1 MRLSREATLTMESIA
16 NTSIARGWSRSDSR
30 RRARRAALVGTVAVM
45 LAALVGVAEATALQF
60 VGRVPSSGGSGGVS
74 RLMPVYPEGT
84 VDVGGVVDCPAGTPV
99 QIHFRLTQPSTGAV
113 AEGDWF
119 GTCTGAGPS
128 PAHRSQTWTVTG
140 VSSMSGVPFAPSQGR
155 GGAEFTGHLVAG
167 EISETWSQAP
177 INLMAEEN

>member
-1 MRLSREATLTMESIA
+1 MTTESIP
-16 NTSIARGWSRSDSR
+16 NTSAARGWSRSHFSR
-30 RRARRAALVGTVAVM
+30 LPRRAGLVGTLAVM
-45 LAALVGVAEATALQF
+45 LATLVVPAEATALQF
-60 VGRVPSSGGSGGVS
+60 VGRVPSGGGSGGVS
-74 RLMPVYPEGT
+74 RLLPVYPDGT
-84 VDVGGVVDCPAGTPV
+84 VDVGGVVECPAGTPV

-128 PAHRSQTWTVTG
+128 RAHRSRTWTVTG
-140 VSSMSGVPFAPSQGR
+140 VASMSGVPFAPGQGR

-167 EISETWSQAP
+167 QISEIWSQAP